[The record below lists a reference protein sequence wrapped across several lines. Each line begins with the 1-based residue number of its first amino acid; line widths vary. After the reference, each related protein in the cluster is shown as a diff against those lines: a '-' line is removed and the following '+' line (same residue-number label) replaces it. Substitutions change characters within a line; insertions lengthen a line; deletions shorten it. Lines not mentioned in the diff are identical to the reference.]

1 MRVIVMISDILILQ
15 AVRVADAITESNV
28 KVLMSIVVV

>member
-15 AVRVADAITESNV
+15 AVCVADVITESNV
-28 KVLMSIVVV
+28 KALMSIVVV